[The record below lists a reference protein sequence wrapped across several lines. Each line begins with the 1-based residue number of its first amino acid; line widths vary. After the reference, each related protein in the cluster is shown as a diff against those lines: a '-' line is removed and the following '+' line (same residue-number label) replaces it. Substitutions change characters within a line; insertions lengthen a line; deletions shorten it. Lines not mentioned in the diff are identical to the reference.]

1 MNKSVLITGA
11 AGLLGSNL
19 AKYIL
24 QKFPEY
30 TVVAVDNLFG
40 GLQENVLS
48 EDDEARKLGRYNF

>member
-24 QKFPEY
+24 QKFPDY
-30 TVVAVDNLFG
+30 TIVAVDNMFG
-40 GLQENVLS
+40 GLPENI
-48 EDDEARKLGRYNF
+48 